1 MTRVVVT
8 GLGMVT
14 PIGHTREESWR
25 AFLAGND
32 GGGMVTV
39 FDVSKYRVQR
49 AHEVKRFPASLGRD
63 SFFPNS
69 ELYRWT
75 HTAAR
80 EALSDAGLLGLPGVN
95 PERGAIVIGTLSAD
109 IRPWEIALRKECSK
123 KPNGL
128 TREVAPTFA
137 PYSISA
143 GLAADFG
150 FEGPLNTLLN
160 ACSSGN
166 HAIAFAHDLFKRGL
180 IDVALVGGCEPLSQT
195 EFTHFHNVKSLAP
208 EYCQPFNRTRQGL
221 MIGEGAA
228 ILILESFDFAKGRG
242 TQPYAE
248 LLGSGLSCDGF
259 HMTAPDPDGDG
270 ARRSMERAL
279 RAARLAHEQ
288 IDYIS
293 AHGTG
298 TPINDKTETIAM
310 KNVFG
315 DHARRLAIS
324 SIKSMIGHTMGAAS
338 AIESIVCCLALRDQ
352 VVPPTI
358 HYSERDPE
366 CDLDYVPNQ
375 AREMKLSRVLNNSF
389 AFGGNNVSNI
399 FAKV

>member
-1 MTRVVVT
+1 
-8 GLGMVT
+8 MVT
-14 PIGHTREESWR
+14 PIGHTREESWQ
-25 AFLAGND
+25 AFLAGTD
-32 GGGMVTV
+32 GGSKVTS
-39 FDVSKYRVQR
+39 FDVSHYRAQR
-49 AHEVKRFPASLGRD
+49 AHEVKHFPFHWSRESA
-63 SFFPNS
+63 FPGS

-75 HTAAR
+75 HSAAR
-80 EALSDAGLLGLPGVN
+80 EALDDAGLITLPGID
-95 PERGAIVIGTLSAD
+95 PERAAIVIGTLSAD
-109 IRPWEIALRKECSK
+109 IRPWEIALRKDYSK

-128 TREVAPTFA
+128 TAEVARTFA
-137 PYSISA
+137 PYSISC
-143 GLAADFG
+143 GLAVDFG

-166 HAIAFAHDLFKRGL
+166 HAIALAHDLFRRDI
-180 IDVALVGGCEPLSQT
+180 IDVALVGGCEPISQT

-208 EYCQPFNRTRQGL
+208 EFCQPFDRRRQGL
-221 MIGEGAA
+221 MIGEGAG
-228 ILILESFDFAKGRG
+228 ILILESYQFASRRG
-242 TQPYAE
+242 ARIYAE
-248 LLGSGLSCDGF
+248 LLGSGLSCDGY
-259 HMTAPDPDGDG
+259 HMTAPDPRGDG
-270 ARRSMERAL
+270 ARRSMQGAL
-279 RAARLAHEQ
+279 RAACLSPDQ

-298 TPINDKTETIAM
+298 TPVNDKTETIAI
-310 KNVFG
+310 KSVFG
-315 DHARRLAIS
+315 ERSRRLAIS

-352 VVPPTI
+352 IAPPTI
-358 HYSERDPE
+358 HYAEPDPE